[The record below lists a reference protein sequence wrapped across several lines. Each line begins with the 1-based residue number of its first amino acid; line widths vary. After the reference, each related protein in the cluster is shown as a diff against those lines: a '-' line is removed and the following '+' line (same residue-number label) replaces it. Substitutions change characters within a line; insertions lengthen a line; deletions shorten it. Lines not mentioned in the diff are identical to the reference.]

1 MAGSRRTEYEIA
13 MQIQGEVAGSFGKS
27 ISNVNKEFD
36 SMANMAN
43 SATASV
49 NSGFERMADMAGTAA
64 KLATAAFAAV
74 QVGQFVSDA
83 IDTYAEFEQSMANTA
98 AIANATQQEYEML
111 EEAAR
116 EMGKATTKTAAE
128 ASDALGYMMLAG
140 WNVGDSIAG
149 LEPVL
154 RLSEATQMD
163 LARCSDLVTDSMSAL
178 GLSVDG
184 LSGYLDMCTAANNSA
199 NTTAEALMEAFIGCG
214 GAARTTGADLN
225 EVATALGI
233 LANNGTKGAEAGTAM
248 NSMLVRMTSKDVAI
262 NAMKELGV
270 AVFNDAGEFRGLR
283 NVLADVQGA
292 LASLTAEEKASYMSR
307 IAGTN
312 YYTEM
317 GYLLASVADN
327 AEDSVS
333 YLQAAGLE
341 GEELAAAL
349 AAVGDSTSAWDGLSA
364 SLENSD
370 GALMNMAD
378 TVTNTL
384 QGAFSR
390 LESATDD
397 AKISLA
403 DAFSGDLKN
412 MINDLAGYIPVLTQG
427 FIDFS
432 VKAGPKISSAF
443 AAARKTA
450 GGAWEVISGI
460 GGWLL
465 EHSDGVQIAIIGIGS
480 AIAAYKVINGIVGMV
495 EAFRSLSFVLTN
507 PWLTVLVGVAAAITG
522 IAMAVKAA
530 EREAAK
536 SNLAE
541 HFGDI
546 ALSMEDISKTA
557 EYIVASDDLS
567 KIHESMAAFAEL
579 SGIERSMQ
587 ESIDAINKMNW
598 KVSIGMELSADEKAS
613 YVTEIQNYISQA
625 QAYVEQQQYALNVNL
640 ALFAEG
646 DLERQNI
653 VDQLNSF
660 YENKYSELEQIGA
673 KLNETVTAAFEDG
686 LLDMDEAKE
695 IAELQQQMARIQEA
709 IATSDFEAKLKVMEL
724 QYSGKDLDSESF
736 MALQKELVAQTEAAA
751 AEYEKSLQLRI
762 ANYQV
767 MLDDGAIDQ
776 AQYDAAV
783 SEFWEDYMESMTVLE
798 TKALD
803 FQTNTIMQLYG
814 EDIEA
819 FYSHLSSVMDK
830 YSDGSFLKD
839 WTEGSLAEGVVREIY
854 NNDISSDTKNAVA
867 MLLESMEPSIQ
878 QIESLKERYAEL
890 GMDVPETLLDTLA
903 KTEMLSAMTTY
914 HKAIGTSGNVGSVWK
929 VMLQEISNRD
939 DYELVEQE
947 LRELGCMLPEAFAE
961 EWEIAKTETISPAV
975 DDVYAYSQEYINEV
989 FSEGFT
995 AIANV
1000 GITLVPTYSSVPR
1013 SGFVGSQETIPSGKQ
1028 FLGTEV
1034 SLAGHAEG
1042 GIFDRPHVAWF
1053 AEDGPEAAIPLDGS
1067 SNAVSLWEKVG
1078 QLLGIFDGGMRSS
1091 AVESLYRDMTASRI
1105 TDNSTMDQS
1114 SDSRQF
1120 VFAPQIN
1127 IEGNADREDMDGIMT
1142 DKMEEFREMMEWYI
1156 AEKKRSSFA

>member
-1 MAGSRRTEYEIA
+1 MSGSRRTEYEIA
-13 MQIQGEVAGSFGKS
+13 MQIEGKVAESFGKS
-27 ISNVNKEFD
+27 I
-36 SMANMAN
+36 
-43 SATASV
+43 TSV
-49 NSGFERMADMAGTAA
+49 NSGFDGMANMAKSAA
-64 KLATAAFAAV
+64 KLITAAFATV
-74 QVGQFVSDA
+74 QVGQFMGDA
-83 IDTYAEFEQSMANTA
+83 IETYAEFEQSMANTA

-140 WNVGDSIAG
+140 WSVGDAITG

-154 RLSEATQMD
+154 RLSEDTQMD

-214 GAARTTGADLN
+214 GAARTAGADLN

-292 LASLTAEEKASYMSR
+292 FASLTAEEKASYMSR

-327 AEDSVS
+327 AEDSAS
-333 YLQAAGLE
+333 CLQAAGLE

-349 AAVGDSTSAWDGLSA
+349 AAVGDSTSAWDGLAA

-378 TVTNTL
+378 TVTDTL

-403 DAFSGDLKN
+403 DAFSGDLKS
-412 MINDLAGYIPVLTQG
+412 MINDLAGYIPVLTQR

-432 VKAGPKISSAF
+432 AKAGPKISNAF
-443 AAARKTA
+443 AEVRKAA

-465 EHSDGVQIAIIGIGS
+465 ENSGAVQTAVAGIGS
-480 AIAAYKVINGIVGMV
+480 AIIAQKTISGLA
-495 EAFRSLSFVLTN
+495 
-507 PWLTVLVGVAAAITG
+507 GVAGGVKGVAG
-522 IAMAVKAA
+522 AVKAA
-530 EREAAK
+530 MSAHPVGLILTAAATATVGVIAALKEAERQAAK

-557 EYIVASDDLS
+557 EYIVASDNLS
-567 KIHESMAAFAEL
+567 KIHESMAAFGEL

-587 ESIDAINKMNW
+587 GSIDAINKMNW
-598 KVSIGMELSADEKAS
+598 KVSIGMELSADERDS
-613 YVTEIQNYISQA
+613 YVSEIQNYISEA
-625 QAYVEQQQYALNVNL
+625 QAYVEQQQYAMNINL
-640 ALFAEG
+640 SLFAEG
-646 DLERQNI
+646 SLERQNI

-660 YENKYSELEQIGA
+660 YSDKYSELEAIG
-673 KLNETVTAAFEDG
+673 KELSETVTAAFEDK
-686 LLDMDEAKE
+686 LLDVDEAKE

-724 QYSGKDLDSESF
+724 QYSGKDLDAASF
-736 MALQKELVAQTEAAA
+736 EALQKEISEQAKAASA
-751 AEYEKSLQLRI
+751 DYEKSLQLRI

-767 MLDDGAIDQ
+767 MLNDGAIDQ

-783 SEFWEDYMESMTVLE
+783 NEFWEDYIENMTTLE
-798 TKALD
+798 TKALE
-803 FQTNTIMQLYG
+803 FQTNTIMQQYG
-814 EDIEA
+814 DDIKA
-819 FYSHLSSVMDK
+819 YYDHVSSVMDE
-830 YSDGSFLKD
+830 YAGRNWEDSSVLLADEMVSRIMDDG
-839 WTEGSLAEGVVREIY
+839 
-854 NNDISSDTKNAVA
+854 ISKDTKDALEE
-867 MLLESMEPSIQ
+867 LLDPMKES
-878 QIESLKERYAEL
+878 IERVGELRSQCREL
-890 GMDVPETLLDTLA
+890 GMEFPAELQRALSDLDLLA
-903 KTEMLSAMTTY
+903 AMTA
-914 HKAIGTSGNVGSVWK
+914 KSSFWGTSQQDTDSVMK
-929 VMLQEISNRD
+929 VLKNEIVNRD
-939 DYELVEQE
+939 DYEEIEQI
-947 LRELGCMLPEAFAE
+947 LRDYSWELPEIFAE
-961 EWEIAKTETISPAV
+961 GLEAARTEVMVPAI
-975 DDVYAYSQEYINEV
+975 DGMYTSTQEYIDDV
-989 FSEGFT
+989 FAHGFD
-995 AIANV
+995 ASADVRAALRMELSGSGSRHQN
-1000 GITLVPTYSSVPR
+1000 LNSSLDVQ
-1013 SGFVGSQETIPSGKQ
+1013 S
-1028 FLGTEV
+1028 LGMTPN
-1034 SLAGHAEG
+1034 LARHAAG
-1042 GIFDRPHVAWF
+1042 GIFDTPHVAWF

-1078 QLLGIFDGGMRSS
+1078 QLLGVFDGGMKRS
-1091 AVESLYRDMTASRI
+1091 AAENLYSGMTAYQA
-1105 TDNSTMDQS
+1105 TDNSITDDS
-1114 SDSRQF
+1114 ADSRQF
-1120 VFAPQIN
+1120 VFSPHIT
-1127 IEGNADREDMDGIMT
+1127 IEGNANREDIDSILT
-1142 DKMEEFREMMEWYI
+1142 DKMEEFREMMEWFI
-1156 AEKKRSSFA
+1156 AEKNRVSFG

>member
-27 ISNVNKEFD
+27 ISNVNKGFD
-36 SMANMAN
+36 SMADMAN

-64 KLATAAFAAV
+64 KLVTAAFAAV

-140 WNVGDSIAG
+140 WSVGDAIAG

-178 GLSVDG
+178 GLSVDD

-214 GAARTTGADLN
+214 GAARTAGADLN

-412 MINDLAGYIPVLTQG
+412 MINDLAGYIPVLTQR

-432 VKAGPKISSAF
+432 VKAGPKISGAF
-443 AAARKTA
+443 AAARKAA

-465 EHSDGVQIAIIGIGS
+465 EHSDGVQIAVIGIGS

-522 IAMAVKAA
+522 IAMAVKTA

-557 EYIVASDDLS
+557 EYIVASDNLS

-598 KVSIGMELSADEKAS
+598 KVSIGMELSDDEKAS

-660 YENKYSELEQIGA
+660 YENKYSELEALGR

-686 LLDMDEAKE
+686 LLEVDEAQE
-695 IAELQQQMARIQEA
+695 IADLQQQMARIQEA

-724 QYSGKDLDSESF
+724 QYSGKDLDADSF
-736 MALQKELVAQTEAAA
+736 KTLQEELAAQTGTAA

-767 MLDDGAIDQ
+767 MLDDGDIDQ

-783 SEFWEDYMESMTVLE
+783 NEFWEDYMESVMTLE
-798 TKALD
+798 TKALE
-803 FQTNTIMQLYG
+803 FQTNTIMQQYG
-814 EDIEA
+814 EDIKA
-819 FYSHLSSVMDK
+819 YYDHVSSIMDE
-830 YSDGSFLKD
+830 YAGQSRENFGLLMADEMVSRIMDDGI
-839 WTEGSLAEGVVREIY
+839 T
-854 NNDISSDTKNAVA
+854 NDTKDALEE
-867 MLLESMEPSIQ
+867 LLDPMQKSIERVGELRSQ
-878 QIESLKERYAEL
+878 CRELGIEFPAEL
-890 GMDVPETLLDTLA
+890 QGALWDLDL
-903 KTEMLSAMTTY
+903 LSAMTAKSAFWGKTQED
-914 HKAIGTSGNVGSVWK
+914 ANSVLAFLK
-929 VMLQEISNRD
+929 QEIVNRE
-939 DYELVEQE
+939 DYEEAEQR
-947 LRELGCMLPEAFAE
+947 LREQGWDLPEAFAE
-961 EWEIAKTETISPAV
+961 GLDAARTEVMVPAV
-975 DDVYAYSQEYINEV
+975 RDMYASTQEYIDEV
-989 FSEGFT
+989 FAQEFEVRVALKTVYPSFLEHESR
-995 AIANV
+995 NHK
-1000 GITLVPTYSSVPR
+1000 LNSSAEIE
-1013 SGFVGSQETIPSGKQ
+1013 S
-1028 FLGTEV
+1028 LGVV
-1034 SLAGHAEG
+1034 SNLARHAEG
-1042 GIFDRPHVAWF
+1042 GIFDTPHVAWF

-1067 SNAVSLWEKVG
+1067 SNAISLWEKVG

-1091 AVESLYRDMTASRI
+1091 AAENLYRDMTAGQI
-1105 TDNSTMDQS
+1105 TDNSIMDQS

-1120 VFAPQIN
+1120 VFAPQI
-1127 IEGNADREDMDGIMT
+1127 IVEGDADREDIDNIMA
-1142 DKMEEFREMMEWYI
+1142 DKMEEFREMMEWYLS
-1156 AEKKRSSFA
+1156 EKSRVSFG